1 MNITKPTRRM
11 KRRAFVL
18 RIEKIRFKSGFFSF
32 INSGLS
38 GTFLITN
45 YLKKQY
51 INGCGFYLKEGSF
64 YAEGTLCIFH
74 NKGVN

>member
-38 GTFLITN
+38 GIFLITN
-45 YLKKQY
+45 YLKRKDTC
-51 INGCGFYLKEGSF
+51 GCGFYLKWGYF
-64 YAEGTLCIFH
+64 
-74 NKGVN
+74 